1 MMKFHSSSEMTLM
14 SRYIGES
21 VSYYVKGILSLSGLP
36 ACVATGQTPKRRDF
50 GERGELLFQML
61 SVKMRHTQRPFPPSN
76 SIDILHSIYQMHFH
90 VPEKRRWF
98 CPKAS
103 LSLSLPPFTLNF
115 VSWHHTP
122 LDSVPAG
129 GQRPRPHHLCA
140 AVTQAGVRS
149 VVVFKKRF

>member
-1 MMKFHSSSEMTLM
+1 MKFHSSSEMTLM

-21 VSYYVKGILSLSGLP
+21 VSYRVKGIFSLSGLP

-50 GERGELLFQML
+50 GERCELLFQML

-76 SIDILHSIYQMHFH
+76 FIDILHSIYQIHFH
-90 VPEKRRWF
+90 CSRKKKDGFARKP
-98 CPKAS
+98 

-115 VSWHHTP
+115 VPWHRAP
-122 LDSVPAG
+122 LDSAPAG

-140 AVTQAGVRS
+140 AVTQSGVRS